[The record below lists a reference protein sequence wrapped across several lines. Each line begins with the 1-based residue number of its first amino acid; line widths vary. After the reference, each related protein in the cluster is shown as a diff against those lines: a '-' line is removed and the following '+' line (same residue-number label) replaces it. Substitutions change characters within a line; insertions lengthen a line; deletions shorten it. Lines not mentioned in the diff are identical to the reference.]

1 MMVDVLGCRCMF
13 RCQEGLNQQE
23 RHGRITS
30 EAIKCVGTTDPLHEN
45 LYRAYVRCNFVFNYK
60 NDVSEK
66 FFVPWNVNSIPRTR
80 TKYRRRCFYRTKK
93 IPICSFY
100 IILYSIGLQR
110 MLLVVLFWS
119 SITKDET
126 KGFYL
131 LSYTILQFMSQSP
144 FIARILCTISASFWV
159 RWQVCGFAVNPKW
172 RVLGIIQ
179 KNSSLLLQKL
189 SRFFQVVEV
198 EDFSKP
204 FGGNCW
210 PVCGNNSCISYI
222 PDSAD
227 EIVHQIR
234 GHVWGGIV

>member
-1 MMVDVLGCRCMF
+1 MVDVLGCRCMF

-80 TKYRRRCFYRTKK
+80 TKYRRNNLLLVKK
-93 IPICSFY
+93 LLFLHL
-100 IILYSIGLQR
+100 LYSIGLQR

-119 SITKDET
+119 SITKDEI
-126 KGFYL
+126 KGCYL
-131 LSYTILQFMSQSP
+131 LSYTKFQSMSPSP
-144 FIARILCTISASFWV
+144 FLELLFYASFWV
-159 RWQVCGFAVNPKW
+159 RWQVCGFAVYPKW
-172 RVLGIIQ
+172 RTLVIIQ

-198 EDFSKP
+198 KNFSKS

-222 PDSAD
+222 PDSAN

>member
-1 MMVDVLGCRCMF
+1 MK
-13 RCQEGLNQQE
+13 
-23 RHGRITS
+23 TWYS
-30 EAIKCVGTTDPLHEN
+30 
-45 LYRAYVRCNFVFNYK
+45 AYVRCNFLQLQKWCFREILCPV
-60 NDVSEK
+60 ECEL
-66 FFVPWNVNSIPRTR
+66 NSTYTYEVQTNQFITS
-80 TKYRRRCFYRTKK
+80 KK
-93 IPICSFY
+93 LLFLHL
-100 IILYSIGLQR
+100 LYSIGPQHT
-110 MLLVVLFWS
+110 LLVVLFWS

-131 LSYTILQFMSQSP
+131 LSYTKFQSMSPSP
-144 FIARILCTISASFWV
+144 FLELLFYASFWV

-172 RVLGIIQ
+172 RTLGIIQ

-198 EDFSKP
+198 KDFSKS
-204 FGGNCW
+204 FGGHCW